1 MLPNVCKQNFHT
13 PHVRISQ
20 KVNSVLM
27 WNLQLCKPIFS
38 AQFWFLSNP
47 SSVARF
53 TPIQICIINHVSYN
67 YIYKI
72 MKVMYSPGYHNIGL
86 IATCALQN
94 MINCALYAQV
104 RGLLQRQCD
113 NNWEGMFFSWF
124 RILHSPNFYD
134 V

>member
-1 MLPNVCKQNFHT
+1 MFLNVCKQTFHI

-20 KVNSVLM
+20 KVNSFLM

-38 AQFWFLSNP
+38 AQFWFRSNP

-53 TPIQICIINHVSYN
+53 TPIQICVINHVSYI

-72 MKVMYSPGYHNIGL
+72 MKVMCPPVYHNTSCTS
-86 IATCALQN
+86 AH
-94 MINCALYAQV
+94 NCASYDQV
-104 RGLLQRQCD
+104 RGLLQIQCGD
-113 NNWEGMFFSWF
+113 NWKGMFFSWF
-124 RILHSPNFYD
+124 RILHSPNFCD